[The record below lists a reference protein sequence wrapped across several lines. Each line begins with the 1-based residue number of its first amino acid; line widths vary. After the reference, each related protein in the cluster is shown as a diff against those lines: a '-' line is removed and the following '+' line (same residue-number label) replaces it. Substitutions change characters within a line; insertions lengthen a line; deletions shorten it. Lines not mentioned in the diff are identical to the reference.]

1 MVEQNQWDDQER
13 TLHLKLA
20 LQGTAAECVQG
31 DTADELAESLV
42 QKQNSTWSWYTGKA

>member
-1 MVEQNQWDDQER
+1 MGRSGEDTAFQ
-13 TLHLKLA
+13 LA

-31 DTADELAESLV
+31 DMADDLAESLV